1 MKRKIQWIDE
11 YSLGIKEIDDQH
23 KVLFEI
29 IDELYQSIFQMKS
42 NEILLDILNKLD
54 IYADYHFGTE
64 EKYFQKFGYE
74 GTTEHINQHKNF
86 IEQVNLFNYKLDN
99 NKDENLDIKIVDF
112 LEDWIV
118 GHIGDEDRKYID
130 CFLENGLK

>member
-29 IDELYQSIFQMKS
+29 IDELYQSMFQMKS
-42 NEILLDILNKLD
+42 HHMLITTLDKLTG
-54 IYADYHFGTE
+54 YAEFHFSTE
-64 EKYFQKFGYE
+64 EKYFEKFHYE
-74 GTTEHINQHKNF
+74 GASEHIDQHKSFVTQINTFKDKLDNQHK
-86 IEQVNLFNYKLDN
+86 E
-99 NKDENLDIKIVDF
+99 LDIEIIDF

-118 GHIGDEDRKYID
+118 GHLNDEDRKYID
-130 CFLENGLK
+130 CFLENGVK